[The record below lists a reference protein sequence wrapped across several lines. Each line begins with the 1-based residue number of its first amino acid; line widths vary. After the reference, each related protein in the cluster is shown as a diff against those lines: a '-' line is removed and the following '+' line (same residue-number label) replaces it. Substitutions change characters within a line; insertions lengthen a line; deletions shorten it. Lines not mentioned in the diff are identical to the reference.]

1 MQRKMIPFNL
11 GLDAKLVAEIEA
23 YGERFGL
30 GTPEQTITK
39 ALDEFFREHR
49 NCRRDEKAA

>member
-1 MQRKMIPFNL
+1 MQRKSIQFAL
-11 GLDAKLVAEIEA
+11 QLDAKLVAELEA
-23 YGERFGL
+23 YGERLGL
-30 GTPEQTITK
+30 GTPEQAIIK

>member
-1 MQRKMIPFNL
+1 MIPFSVQF
-11 GLDAKLVAEIEA
+11 DAKLVAEIEA
-23 YGERFGL
+23 YGERFGI
-30 GTPEQTITK
+30 GTPEQAIIK

>member
-1 MQRKMIPFNL
+1 LR
-11 GLDAKLVAEIEA
+11 LDAKLVAEIEA

-30 GTPEQTITK
+30 GTPEQAVIK